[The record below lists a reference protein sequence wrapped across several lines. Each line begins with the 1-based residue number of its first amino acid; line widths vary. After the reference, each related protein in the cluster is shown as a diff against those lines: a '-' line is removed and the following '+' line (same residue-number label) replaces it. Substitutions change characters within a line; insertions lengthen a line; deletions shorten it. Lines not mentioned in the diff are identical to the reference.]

1 MCRYLVVLQHAC
13 VCVHINLYENTYL
26 CTKTTES
33 SNKRCKTQILKKCS
47 KGDHDLILNCPIHTY
62 SHVTSRSSVAAYLY
76 FRTNSAYLHALVI
89 FLLCHCLCLCVSL
102 SLCPCMAISL
112 CDLRSAKE

>member
-1 MCRYLVVLQHAC
+1 MC
-13 VCVHINLYENTYL
+13 VCTLTYMKIHICAQKLQREH
-26 CTKTTES
+26 

-76 FRTNSAYLHALVI
+76 FRTNFCVPARTCDFFCCVI
-89 FLLCHCLCLCVSL
+89 ICVSL
-102 SLCPCMAISL
+102 SFCLCMAMSL
-112 CDLRSAKE
+112 

>member
-76 FRTNSAYLHALVI
+76 FRTNFCVPARTCDF
-89 FLLCHCLCLCVSL
+89 FLLCHCLCLSVFL
-102 SLCPCMAISL
+102 SMYGYVPM
-112 CDLRSAKE
+112 

>member
-1 MCRYLVVLQHAC
+1 MKNTHIF
-13 VCVHINLYENTYL
+13 VHKNYREH
-26 CTKTTES
+26 

-76 FRTNSAYLHALVI
+76 FRTNFCVPAHTCDFFV
-89 FLLCHCLCLCVSL
+89 VSL
-102 SLCPCMAISL
+102 SVSLCLSVYVWLCPYVICAV
-112 CDLRSAKE
+112 LRHKRSIV

>member
-13 VCVHINLYENTYL
+13 VCTLTYMKIHICAQKLQREH
-26 CTKTTES
+26 

-76 FRTNSAYLHALVI
+76 FRTNSAYLHTLVI
-89 FLLCHCLCLCVSL
+89 FVV
-102 SLCPCMAISL
+102 
-112 CDLRSAKE
+112 LRNKRSIV